1 MQTEAAEAL
10 VKWSLCSEPGDEF
23 AGLMRQAFGAEESM
37 RLICDGNGARIIGA
51 VQDCGFADMAVER
64 FGDLT
69 KVVVDSLE
77 RWTPRMT
84 KNSLSTALAMIE
96 SGRFHLISQEHQ
108 FWPQSLEDLNWAAPA
123 ALWVA
128 GSTGTLQDADRSVAM
143 VGSRTATTYGN
154 MVTNDLVSGLA
165 EYEYAIVS
173 GGAYGIDAIAHQAAL
188 SLDNPTIAVMAGGL
202 DKLYPSGNQLLLEKI
217 ANRWAVVSEMPPGS
231 TPTKWRFL
239 QRNRLIA
246 AMTQVTVVVEAG
258 WRSGSINT
266 ANHASS
272 LSRPV
277 AAVPGPISSP
287 ASAGCHR
294 LIREGV
300 ADLVTC
306 SDDIRELLGHTS
318 ATLEF
323 ENGNLGPLEKR
334 AKDAL
339 TKAWQTLESIA
350 AKAGLTHG
358 EARLALTSL
367 EVAALAEASMRGW
380 RQTGSNL

>member
-1 MQTEAAEAL
+1 MQTEATEAL

-23 AGLMRQAFGAEESM
+23 AGLMRQAFGAKESM
-37 RLICDGNGARIIGA
+37 RLICDGNATRIIEA
-51 VQDCGFADMAVER
+51 LQDVGYADLAVER
-64 FGDLT
+64 FGDPT
-69 KVVVDSLE
+69 KVVLDSLE

-84 KNSLSTALAMIE
+84 RNSLSTAMAMIG
-96 SGRFHLISQEHQ
+96 SKRFHLISPEHQ
-108 FWPQSLEDLNWAAPA
+108 FWPQSLENLNWAAPA

-128 GSTGTLQDADRSVAM
+128 GSSSALQNADRSVAM
-143 VGSRTATTYGN
+143 VGSRTATNYGN

-202 DKLYPSGNQLLLEKI
+202 DRLYPSGNQLLLEKI

-272 LSRPV
+272 LDRPV

-300 ADLVTC
+300 AELVTC
-306 SDDIRELLGHTS
+306 SDDIRELLGHTA
-318 ATLEF
+318 ATLQF
-323 ENGNLGPLEKR
+323 ENENLGPLEKR

-339 TKAWQTLESIA
+339 TRVWQTLESIA

-358 EARLALTSL
+358 EARMALTSL
-367 EVAALAEASMRGW
+367 EVAALAEASLRGW